1 MAYLS
6 EEFTQW
12 LEKNAA
18 TIDQESGGPA
28 DELLEKIA
36 AEGVFGLGVDEA
48 LGGRGGDAPGG
59 GGGPG
64 RGVYRREAPG
74 LRQPHRPGRQQCVR
88 RPEAAAVHCPGRGQQ
103 AEGVSV

>member
-1 MAYLS
+1 MTYLS

-12 LEKNAA
+12 LEANAA

-48 LGGRGGDAPGG
+48 LGGRGGDAKDVIGFLSELAG
-59 GGGPG
+59 YSLTASFISWGS
-64 RGVYRREAPG
+64 A
-74 LRQPHRPGRQQCVR
+74 LLLKI
-88 RPEAAAVHCPGRGQQ
+88 
-103 AEGVSV
+103 S

>member
-48 LGGRGGDAPGG
+48 LGGRGGDAKDVIGFLSELAGYSQTASFISWGQRTFIENILSSSNP
-59 GGGPG
+59 
-64 RGVYRREAPG
+64 YARETW
-74 LRQPHRPGRQQCVR
+74 L
-88 RPEAAAVHCPGRGQQ
+88 
-103 AEGVSV
+103 

>member
-6 EEFTQW
+6 EEFTPW

-36 AEGVFGLGVDEA
+36 AEGVFGLGVDEI
-48 LGGRGGDAPGG
+48 GRASC
-59 GGGPG
+59 
-64 RGVYRREAPG
+64 RE
-74 LRQPHRPGRQQCVR
+74 RV
-88 RPEAAAVHCPGRGQQ
+88 
-103 AEGVSV
+103 